1 MAIWDPDLSG
11 AMPFSIGYR
20 VIGNVRGDDAM
31 FDRIAGEIRNGVQV
45 EISGEGRLIKLH
57 RFYGNVQY

>member
-20 VIGNVRGDDAM
+20 VIGSVRGDDAK
-31 FDRIAGEIRNGVQV
+31 FDHKAGEVRNGVQV
-45 EISGEGRLIKLH
+45 EISGEGRFIKLH
-57 RFYGNVQY
+57 RFYGNVQE

>member
-20 VIGNVRGDDAM
+20 VIGSVRGDDAK
-31 FDRIAGEIRNGVQV
+31 FDHKAGEVRNGVQV
-45 EISGEGRLIKLH
+45 ELSGVCRTD
-57 RFYGNVQY
+57 FDA